1 MSEVIYKTEKNKW
14 PLIKHRLNFKWIV
27 ISTNGTTCM
36 ETGGRVMQGVIA
48 EESYQA
54 GEDKISPFVEMTN
67 TCHSEQWEESCLV
80 TEARISPIVS

>member
-1 MSEVIYKTEKNKW
+1 
-14 PLIKHRLNFKWIV
+14 
-27 ISTNGTTCM
+27 
-36 ETGGRVMQGVIA
+36 MQGVIA